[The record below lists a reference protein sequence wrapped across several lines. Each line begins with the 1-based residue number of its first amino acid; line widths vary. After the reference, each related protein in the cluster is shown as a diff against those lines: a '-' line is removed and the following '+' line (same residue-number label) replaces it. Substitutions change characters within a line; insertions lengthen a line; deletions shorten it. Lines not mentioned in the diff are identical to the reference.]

1 MQSRAALV
9 LGLLVPALVA
19 GCASKL
25 SVSRE
30 KAGEKPGETEPV
42 AGLPFNVPEVY
53 VKSGTRTAS
62 SKADDKECTPVEFH
76 ETVLLPTG
84 ARHYLNVEAMPFT
97 KTGFVVRYNASGNL
111 SEVTLNT
118 EPAGAEEIKAL
129 GLTPFGGIQD
139 DGAWYVTY
147 VHPRES
153 GGILWQLFES
163 HREAREVDRSTP
175 DGGAVGLKRV
185 DHVSLAVP
193 DRDAQV
199 EWQKRVFGFEEIS
212 RWTNEAEGYDGCVM
226 RIPGSQLQFEIIAP
240 NRPNSFVQAFLDKR
254 RAGMH
259 HICCEV
265 ESVEGAIEGLKREGI
280 EAFGGIVESD
290 WHRHTVLHP
299 RDSGGVL
306 FQLFEE

>member
-1 MQSRAALV
+1 MITFTRVDHISMASADWRPQAERLQRL
-9 LGLLVPALVA
+9 LGFKYLSNWEGNDHQDFSGSLSQVPGTGIEFEIIAPYGSPSFVQKFLDQ
-19 GCASKL
+19 G
-25 SVSRE
+25 
-30 KAGEKPGETEPV
+30 GPGLHHITIE
-42 AGLPFNVPEVY
+42 VPDIQ
-53 VKSGTRTAS
+53 R
-62 SKADDKECTPVEFH
+62 C
-76 ETVLLPTG
+76 
-84 ARHYLNVEAMPFT
+84 
-97 KTGFVVRYNASGNL
+97 
-111 SEVTLNT
+111 
-118 EPAGAEEIKAL
+118 AEEIKAL

-175 DGGAVGLKRV
+175 VGGAVGLQRV

-240 NRPNSFVQAFLDKR
+240 NRPNSFVQAVLDKR

-290 WHRHTVLHP
+290 WHRHTFLHP